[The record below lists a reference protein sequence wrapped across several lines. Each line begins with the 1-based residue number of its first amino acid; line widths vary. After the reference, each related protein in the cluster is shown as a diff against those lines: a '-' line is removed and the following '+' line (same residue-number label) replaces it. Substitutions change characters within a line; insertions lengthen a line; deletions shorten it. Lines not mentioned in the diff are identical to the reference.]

1 MKLRRKVMGLALTVC
16 MMSSLLLPKL
26 SVSAAGNGKA
36 IQLVEDGSAAN
47 ISGGQTSNI
56 YFGTYQQR
64 SAGSQQPSGTEGV
77 DWMKSDTATN
87 QNQGPYYNIDPIKW
101 CVLSNEVKT
110 QPDEGDKLFL
120 LADQSLDVVR
130 YNETRI
136 PITWAESTMRS
147 WLNGY
152 DANENINS
160 VDYSAADVD
169 SFLGSAFSG
178 TEKGAIPKT
187 AIENKNNGNISGG
200 ADTEDY
206 IFLLSLDEVQNTTYG
221 FSADTSDD
229 SARIATN
236 TAYVQ
241 GGGKTSGSMSPT
253 WVDMWWLRSP
263 GTEPKLDSNAA
274 AAVITRRGAVRVLGY
289 AVNEGIRTIRP
300 AFKLNLEQV
309 LFTSAAE
316 RGKVPDP
323 SGSGSSSGAVGE
335 IFEIGPAYGND
346 WKMTMLDKDRQFAIS
361 DVQISGSTVSFSYS
375 GAKTGTNEYISAV
388 IMTNGELTH
397 YGRVLELDGTVNGA
411 DGDNVSISIPSGMTL
426 DADTELYLFNEQYN
440 GGVNDDTKLTDYASA
455 LCKAVDTT
463 APALTAGEVTRA
475 SDTSA
480 TVKFTSNEAG
490 TYYYEVVD
498 SGAPEPIINTMG
510 AGTACDT
517 SEQII
522 TLDNLTAGAKDIWIV
537 AKDGVG
543 NVSDPLK
550 IEIPAYVPP
559 SYGLSATPPALDFGT
574 LTEDDTDAPEAQTVT
589 VENTGNQSLTISLP
603 ASTSYVIA
611 AGTGFE
617 ADGTAELDAGSTA
630 QFTVQPKTG
639 LSAGNYDETLTIS
652 GTDGTQMS
660 AVQASVALSLHVQSG
675 TDSDFRPVI
684 TEGADGV
691 WTKGSTEALSFRS
704 NAEYTD
710 FLKVQVDGSDVAVTD
725 YEVSYGSDGSTFVTL
740 KVSYLETLSVG
751 VHTLAVIS
759 QTGTAET
766 TFTIRQGEGSG
777 TGQDQETPSDPSE
790 ETPSDPSEETPS
802 DPSENTP
809 PSDGGGDPPKT
820 DDGIPQTGGEDSTA
834 GDETV
839 NTGDEAAKSESGT
852 SLTDGGDSRI
862 GSDTSNIRGK
872 APGTGDDSRA
882 ALWGMLALLAGVC
895 SAQTLLVRRRK
906 IK

>member
-77 DWMKSDTATN
+77 DWMKSDTATK

-101 CVLSNEVKT
+101 RVLSNEGKT

-200 ADTEDY
+200 AGTEDY

-221 FSADTSDD
+221 FSADTSAN
-229 SARIATN
+229 SIRIATN
-236 TAYVQ
+236 TDYVQ
-241 GGGKTSGSMSPT
+241 GGGKTSGSMDST
-253 WVDMWWLRSP
+253 GVDMWWLRSP
-263 GTEPKLDSNAA
+263 TNKSSDFAL
-274 AAVITRRGAVRVLGY
+274 VITRTGSVRAAGY
-289 AVNEGIRTIRP
+289 EVNNGYRTIRP

-309 LFTSAAE
+309 LFTSDAE
-316 RGKVPDP
+316 GGKVPDP

-335 IFEIGPAYGND
+335 IFEIANYTGND

-455 LCKAVDTT
+455 LVKAKDTT
-463 APALTAGEVTRA
+463 APALTAGEVTRMN
-475 SDTSA
+475 DTSA
-480 TVKFTSNEAG
+480 TVKFTSSEAG

-498 SGAPEPIINTMG
+498 SGASEPIINTAG

-517 SEQII
+517 SEQTI

-559 SYGLSATPPALDFGT
+559 SYGLSATPSALDFGT
-574 LTEDDTDAPEAQTVT
+574 LTEDDTNAPEAQTVT

-766 TFTIRQGEGSG
+766 TFTIRQGEGGG
-777 TGQDQETPSDPSE
+777 TGQDQ